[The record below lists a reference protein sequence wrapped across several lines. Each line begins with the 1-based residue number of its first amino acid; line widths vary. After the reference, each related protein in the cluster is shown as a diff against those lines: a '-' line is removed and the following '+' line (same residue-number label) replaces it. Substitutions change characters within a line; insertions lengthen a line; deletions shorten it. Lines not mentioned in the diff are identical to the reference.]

1 MFNLLMVFKIFCIL
15 IVFKKIPIIKV
26 ILLGG
31 KVLPQGIYSWF
42 VQFIEVRKLH
52 SAGRRASPHFSR
64 ALPSASITQ
73 HSTLTRALFL
83 L

>member
-64 ALPSASITQ
+64 V
-73 HSTLTRALFL
+73 LTNSRVL
-83 L
+83 LYLNIAR